1 MQSFKKTLG
10 HENLFKK
17 SYGVKMAQAQVF
29 IKINWVMELIVA
41 VGTKL

>member
-17 SYGVKMAQAQVF
+17 SYGVKMAQAHFGGVLQP
-29 IKINWVMELIVA
+29 
-41 VGTKL
+41 